1 MVATRRLEEL
11 RRQIEARTSL
21 PEGPV
26 VVALSGGADSAAL
39 AALVAARQS
48 TRAIHVHHGLPT
60 SDRMEQAARA
70 IADRLHLPL
79 VIAALKVDPFREDAA
94 RRERY
99 RLLEAA
105 LSPNEWLLTGHTR
118 DDQAETVLA
127 NLMRGAGS
135 GGLAGIPAR
144 RGRIVRPFLEVTRS
158 ETREF
163 ATLAELAW
171 VDDPQN
177 DDLSYQRN
185 RIRHWLLPTIEAEFN
200 PGIRSALV
208 AAAQAFTA
216 VSAEDSAGE
225 HRDGDWRVSNSILW
239 AVGFERAAAI
249 LRASLRRLYQGY
261 GPDRAE
267 LARIWQ
273 VVTGEATATELTG
286 GLRVYREGP
295 WLICARPGLGGEADP
310 RR

>member
-1 MVATRRLEEL
+1 MAATRRLEEL

-21 PEGPV
+21 PSGPLL
-26 VVALSGGADSAAL
+26 VALSGGADSAAL
-39 AALVAARQS
+39 AALVAGRQA
-48 TRAIHVHHGLPT
+48 TRLMHVHHGLPT
-60 SDRMEQAARA
+60 SDRMQQAARA
-70 IADRLHLPL
+70 IADRLNLPL
-79 VIAALKVDPFREDAA
+79 VATAMKVEPFREETA

-99 RLLEAA
+99 RLLESA
-105 LSPNEWLLTGHTR
+105 LVENEWLLTGHTR

-144 RGRIVRPFLEVTRS
+144 RGRVVRPFLEVSRS

-163 ATLAELAW
+163 ATLAGLPW
-171 VDDPQN
+171 FDDPQN

-185 RIRHWLLPTIEAEFN
+185 RIRHWLLPTIEAQFN

-208 AAAQAFTA
+208 ATAQAFAAISSETP
-216 VSAEDSAGE
+216 AGE
-225 HRDGDWRVSNSILW
+225 HRDGGWRVPNSILW
-239 AVGFERAAAI
+239 AAGVKRAAAI
-249 LRASLRRLYQGY
+249 LRASLRRLYEGY

-267 LARIWQ
+267 LARIWE
-273 VVTGEATATELTG
+273 VVTGITTATELTG

-295 WLICARPGLGGEADP
+295 WLICAPSDGGGEADS

>member
-1 MVATRRLEEL
+1 MAATRRLEEL
-11 RRQIEARTSL
+11 RRQVEARTSL
-21 PEGPV
+21 PAGPLV
-26 VVALSGGADSAAL
+26 LALSGGADSAAL
-39 AALVAARQS
+39 AALVAGRQS

-60 SDRMEQAARA
+60 SDRMQQAARA
-70 IADRLHLPL
+70 IADRLDLPL
-79 VIAALKVDPFREDAA
+79 VIAALKAEPFREDAA

-99 RLLEAA
+99 RLLESA
-105 LSPNEWLLTGHTR
+105 LTFEEWLLTGHTR

-158 ETREF
+158 ETREL

-171 VDDPQN
+171 IDDPQN
-177 DDLSYQRN
+177 DDLSYRRN

-208 AAAQAFTA
+208 AAAQAFAA
-216 VSAEDSAGE
+216 VSAEDPVGE

-249 LRASLRRLYQGY
+249 LRASLRRLYGGY

-267 LARIWQ
+267 LARIWE
-273 VVTGEATATELTG
+273 VVTGGATATELTG

-295 WLICARPGLGGEADP
+295 WLICAPPGLGGEVD
-310 RR
+310 RRR

>member
-1 MVATRRLEEL
+1 MAATRRLEEL
-11 RRQIEARTSL
+11 RKQIEARTSL
-21 PEGPV
+21 PSGSLL
-26 VVALSGGADSAAL
+26 VALSGGADSAAL
-39 AALVAARQS
+39 AALVADRPS
-48 TRAIHVHHGLPT
+48 TRAMHVHHGLTT

-70 IADRLHLPL
+70 IADRLNLPL
-79 VIAALKVDPFREDAA
+79 VVERMKVEPFREETA

-99 RLLEAA
+99 RLLESA
-105 LSPNEWLLTGHTR
+105 LTDNEWLLTAHTR

-144 RGRIVRPFLEVTRS
+144 RGRIVRPFLEVSRS

-171 VDDPQN
+171 FDDPQN

-185 RIRHWLLPTIEAEFN
+185 RIRHWLLPTLEAEFN

-208 AAAQAFTA
+208 ATAEAFAA
-216 VSAEDSAGE
+216 VSSEEAAGE
-225 HRDGDWRVSNSILW
+225 HREGGWRVSNSILW
-239 AVGFERAAAI
+239 AAGFERAAAI
-249 LRASLRRLYQGY
+249 LRASLRQLYQRY
-261 GPDRAE
+261 GPDRGE
-267 LARIWQ
+267 LTRIWE
-273 VVTGEATATELTG
+273 VVTGSATATELSG

-295 WLICARPGLGGEADP
+295 WLICARSDGGGPPDS